1 MASLKHLLHQGP
13 VIASL
18 GKTALAALRQS
29 RGGGPAPGAAPTTPG
44 PLFEAT
50 IPPRSPDLVRAY
62 LREVGGDPGAWRG
75 ALPPHMF
82 PQSGGSAPRKA
93 PGPPPR
99 PEEHTS
105 ELQAREKP
113 VCR

>member
-1 MASLKHLLHQGP
+1 MASLKHLHHQGP

-82 PQSGGSAPRKA
+82 PQWAFPLAARTLEGLSYPLLKIMNGG
-93 PGPPPR
+93 
-99 PEEHTS
+99 
-105 ELQAREKP
+105 
-113 VCR
+113 CRLEIAGR